1 MIDATEKREKED
13 KEKTK
18 GYSKNIAKNGRLDWI
33 KGGKMTRYA
42 TTIWFNRQFDIG
54 RSSVRN
60 IVGGKL
66 TL

>member
-13 KEKTK
+13 DIEEE
-18 GYSKNIAKNGRLDWI
+18 
-33 KGGKMTRYA
+33 
-42 TTIWFNRQFDIG
+42 FDIG